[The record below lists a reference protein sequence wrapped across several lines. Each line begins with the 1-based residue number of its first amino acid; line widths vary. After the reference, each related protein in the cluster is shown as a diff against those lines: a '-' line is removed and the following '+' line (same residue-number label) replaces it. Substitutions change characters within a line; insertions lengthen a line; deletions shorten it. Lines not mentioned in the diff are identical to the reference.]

1 MTSETPDMLYHYTS
15 VESLALI
22 LRSKRIRFSPL
33 TALDD
38 PQEQR
43 LRSARNLAKCV
54 FVSSWTDSEK
64 ELYAMWREYTPLR
77 AGVRIGL
84 PANPFAY
91 HENMPD
97 ELEKAM
103 GIPCYDEAGET
114 GYYKTRVKL
123 ADLCGSGFLL
133 SENDPKSAILHQVK
147 YSDIADELF
156 PSLLSVEPDGNVRIE
171 TGVCGTVKNTYWEH
185 QSEWRYKLTVIP
197 IDILDCPDDMR
208 REAAIARI
216 QAFLT
221 DQIDV
226 DMPPYYELDLDDSA
240 LSGIEIVLSP
250 DISPG
255 NRLIVQLLL
264 DTYIPGHVAQ
274 DSDIELS

>member
-43 LRSARNLAKCV
+43 LRSAKNLAKCV

-64 ELYAMWREYTPLR
+64 ELYAMWREYTPPR

-84 PANPFAY
+84 LANPFAF

-103 GIPCYDEAGET
+103 GIPCFDEAGET
-114 GYYKTRVKL
+114 GCYKTRVKL

-133 SENDPKSAILHQVK
+133 SENDPKSAILYQVK
-147 YSDIADELF
+147 YSDTVDELF

-197 IDILDCPDDMR
+197 IDILDCLDDMR

-216 QAFLT
+216 QAFLM